1 MSNTIFEKYPCFSKL
16 YFKVLNSNNLKDILE
31 HYEPLPN
38 FNKID
43 ISELDMDS
51 LSDFDGLDENYFDL
65 AEEDIIKSRNN
76 NSFFQ
81 DMKFEERYE
90 KLKRITSYI
99 NLIIKLIEI
108 SGNFTNKNNVRE
120 MCNKIV
126 ARLSK
131 LLPEDVKRGIK
142 IANMEINLIMKDQ
155 RLKDIKELVKKA
167 NLADLAGNSVL
178 ADKYDKMI
186 LKLSQE
192 LPEED
197 DMTERKGLRGVTEKA
212 FRDLNLRRKMEEPE
226 VVEYKSQ
233 ELTLPKNIKERYAGF
248 GTSRPFGEEHA
259 LDSFYTNAKNIL
271 TPDESM
277 RLEDPSSI
285 DQVFLNKVVDAA
297 ERGDKNAAIFLGGF
311 IEEQYGMKG
320 KRNLPSLKEL
330 FPSGTEG
337 GMTPEIEK
345 EEPKPLTKEDKKEQF
360 MMKLKERADSPD
372 TSQEDKDRAE
382 RLLQMNYEKDPKN
395 NYKYLPKET
404 QDEMAFEV
412 AKSLKGSG
420 SDLMLDFFSGINAEQ
435 RGDAVS
441 DVQQAMLNKN
451 QKTEADV
458 ISFHKMGDPYE
469 YLYDDKKDQY
479 IVFYVPEGY
488 ESFVG
493 AKMNSSHPGYKI
505 IQERIQKGLKD

>member
-1 MSNTIFEKYPCFSKL
+1 MNSTIFEKYPCFSKL

-31 HYEPLPN
+31 SYEPLPN
-38 FNKID
+38 FNEID
-43 ISELDMDS
+43 ISKLD
-51 LSDFDGLDENYFDL
+51 LNNFSDFDGLDENYFDL
-65 AEEDIIKSRNN
+65 AEEDIINSRNN
-76 NSFFQ
+76 NKFFQ

-99 NLIIKLIEI
+99 NLIIKLVEI

-186 LKLSQE
+186 LKLSEE

-197 DMTERKGLRGVTEKA
+197 NMTERKGLRG
-212 FRDLNLRRKMEEPE
+212 LNLRRKMEEPE

-233 ELTLPKNIKERYAGF
+233 RLSLPQDVKERYAGF
-248 GTSRPFGEEHA
+248 GVSRPYGDFHE
-259 LDSFYTNAKNIL
+259 LDSFYDENSKEIL
-271 TPDESM
+271 TFEEEQ
-277 RLEDPSSI
+277 RLESPESV
-285 DQVFLNKVVDAA
+285 DQTFLNKVVDAA
-297 ERGDKNAAIFLGGF
+297 NKGDRNAAVFLGLF
-311 IEEQYGMKG
+311 IEEKYGMSGRG
-320 KRNLPSLKEL
+320 KLQPIQELLPS
-330 FPSGTEG
+330 GIEG
-337 GMTPEIEK
+337 EMTPEIEK

-360 MMKLKERADSPD
+360 MMKLKDRADNPA
-372 TSQEDKDRAE
+372 TSQEDRARAE
-382 RLLQMNYEKDPKN
+382 RLLQMNYEKNPKN

-412 AKSLKGSG
+412 AKSLKGSE
-420 SDLMLDFFSGINAEQ
+420 SELMLDFFSGVNAEE
-435 RGDAVS
+435 RGDAIS

-451 QKTEADV
+451 QKTEADI

-479 IVFYVPEGY
+479 VVFYVPAGY

-505 IQERIQKGLKD
+505 IQERIDKGLKD

>member
-31 HYEPLPN
+31 SYEPLPN
-38 FNKID
+38 FNEID
-43 ISELDMDS
+43 VSELD
-51 LSDFDGLDENYFDL
+51 LNNFSDFDGLDENYFDL
-65 AEEDIIKSRNN
+65 AEEDIINSRNN
-76 NSFFQ
+76 NKFFQ

-99 NLIIKLIEI
+99 NLIIKLVEI

-186 LKLSQE
+186 LKISEE

-197 DMTERKGLRGVTEKA
+197 DMTTRERQFPR
-212 FRDLNLRRKMEEPE
+212 LRRKMEEPE
-226 VVEYKSQ
+226 VVQYKRK
-233 ELTLPKNIKERYAGF
+233 ELNLPKNIIDKYAGF
-248 GTSRPFGEEHA
+248 GVNLSDHP
-259 LDSFYTNAKNIL
+259 LDSFYESPKNIL
-271 TPDESM
+271 TPEEGM
-277 RLEDPSSI
+277 KLEELSSV
-285 DQVFLNKVVDAA
+285 DQKLLNRAVEAA
-297 ERGDKNAAIFLGGF
+297 EAGDRSAAVFLGGF
-311 IEEQYGMKG
+311 IADRYGIQDARRSETYPEMFPEG
-320 KRNLPSLKEL
+320 FGYGFNEGPSAV
-330 FPSGTEG
+330 
-337 GMTPEIEK
+337 I

-360 MMKLKERADSPD
+360 MMKLKERADNPA

-395 NYKYLPKET
+395 NYKYLPKQI

-420 SDLMLDFFSGINAEQ
+420 SDLMLDFFSGVNAEE
-435 RGDAVS
+435 RGDAIS

-479 IVFYVPEGY
+479 IVFYVPAGY

-505 IQERIQKGLKD
+505 IQERIDKGLKD